1 MVQLDKTVPGD
12 EHERH
17 LDCVFERRLA

>member
-1 MVQLDKTVPGD
+1 VQLDKTVPGD
-12 EHERH
+12 EHERR